1 MNNTKILMTIGY
13 EGLRPEDFL
22 EKLQENNVS
31 FLIDVRQNPNSR
43 KQGFSK
49 SQLEMF
55 LQDNEINYI
64 HFQELGTPR
73 ELRQDLKENLDYKT
87 FFEEYGKYMKEQE
100 TSLSSLKELAEKTT
114 CCLMCFEKNYQEC
127 HRQIISSAIAGMTN
141 NKVEVRHI

>member
-1 MNNTKILMTIGY
+1 MIPNRILMTIGY
-13 EGLRPEDFL
+13 EGLKPEDFL
-22 EKLQENNVS
+22 SKLRENRVS

-55 LQDNEINYI
+55 LEDNHIHYI

-73 ELRQDLKENLDYKT
+73 ELRQNLKEGLDYEV
-87 FFEEYGKYMKEQE
+87 FFKEYEIYLMSQKE
-100 TSLSSLKELAEKTT
+100 SLESLKDLIEKAR

-127 HRQIISSAIAGMTN
+127 HRHIISSKLEKMLKGNI
-141 NKVEVRHI
+141 EVQHI